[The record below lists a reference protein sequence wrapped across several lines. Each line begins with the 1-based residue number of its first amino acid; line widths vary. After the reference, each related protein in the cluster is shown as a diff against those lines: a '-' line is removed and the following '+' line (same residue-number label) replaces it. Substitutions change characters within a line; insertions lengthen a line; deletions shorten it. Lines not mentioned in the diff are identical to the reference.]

1 MSSLEDNRE
10 CLSTALPVWQE
21 EMSRCSVQVLGGG
34 FSHFGLEDPQMQPR
48 CVFSVGS
55 RGMDWVYSGAPQTRL
70 GGPGGVFLW
79 DLDFAPGPGRSQT
92 WSSWWT
98 SDSRGNHYGGDV
110 GSDGEHLLDTSAF
123 RTRICPRPCPSA
135 PEHPPRVQSVLVTLK
150 SRGLCVP
157 SCDRFSLVVGARGV
171 PGTL

>member
-1 MSSLEDNRE
+1 MFKHSSPSVAGRDEQVFRSGSGRRVFPFRPRGPTNATTVRVQRGVPGDGLGVFRSPPNKTWR
-10 CLSTALPVWQE
+10 
-21 EMSRCSVQVLGGG
+21 SR
-34 FSHFGLEDPQMQPR
+34 
-48 CVFSVGS
+48 
-55 RGMDWVYSGAPQTRL
+55 
-70 GGPGGVFLW
+70 GVFLW